1 MASFEKY
8 TQQRKKKEYK
18 GSKSFYGYT
27 MEKTKKAS
35 DDIAP
40 VRKDKNTTDL
50 SDEKEEESY
59 FRKKAKNSD
68 SDSWDGGAPYYNPA
82 AKYDKMYGSGAISW
96 DEQAPIPEK
105 ETEKQ
110 PMGTFEKISAFYK
123 GVKDL
128 MTPEKKNNDGTWFKG
143 SSYFDDGYDFG
154 DVSKTIL
161 GSVGDLLEDAAT
173 GIIGFGEK
181 ALDSF
186 VSVAPYLAQ
195 NAYEPSDLNNN
206 QQAIQMHN
214 QAAEASKAPASD
226 FVQKDL
232 YDEEK
237 VAKAII
243 SNPIRDL
250 TGFDIEGASIFGE
263 KTDALAQSGGQML
276 LTAGLQTVG
285 VPWWLTTGVSAFG
298 GQAET
303 ALKEGAELDEAILSA
318 TVSTGAEILTE
329 KLFGGSGLGEKGLI
343 NIEGLTK
350 GITNKVIKTLV
361 DYGVDITAEGFEE
374 VFTEFINNLGTAL
387 YKEEKLTDILFSE
400 EALQGYIDSYI
411 GGMALSGF
419 MNSPKAYKSVKSGTD
434 YRLDLSQN
442 EQKVFDKEYEN
453 RLAEETEAKGEAL
466 TRKEEVRIYDS
477 VVRDIEKGYI
487 ATDTIES
494 VLGGETY
501 KAYKDSVDSEK
512 ALQDEFDALNKMKA
526 GEMTGEQTDR
536 RAELKQQLQGLKNN
550 SNNSK
555 LQERLS
561 SEVMEL
567 VKDSKLSESYNEKL
581 RRAQKFEA
589 DLTKYNGKQLE
600 TVKRA
605 VQSGVLNNT
614 NRTHDFVDMI
624 AKISADKGVSFDF
637 TSNQKLKESGFAVE
651 GRTVNGF
658 VKGGKVSLNIN
669 SAKALNSV
677 VGHEI
682 THVLEGTELYDVL
695 KESITEYAKSKGEY
709 QKRLAEL
716 SKLYEGVENADVEAE
731 LIADLVGDYLFTDS
745 DFVSRL
751 LEENPSLFKKIF
763 NEIKYLC
770 KVATAGSK
778 EAKQLEKVKRTF
790 EKAYRETK
798 AEKNTAEG
806 GVIKYSLMNDV
817 AFEDNVKSIVN
828 MTDEVALQ
836 NKEQGNF
843 VRVMDSTP
851 SVILENV
858 KDAGD
863 YEVIIRFDALYLASR
878 KDGVL
883 EGHYHNL
890 GEDIIAKLPQFIENP
905 DAIVRMNNGRLN
917 LFSIME
923 TPKGKNG
930 IISMEMNTVKD
941 INSKNDKYN
950 LVISVFSA
958 KDNYTKNNLTKNG
971 VKVEYKKE
979 DLSQVNPQLYEW
991 LATIN
996 DESSANSISD
1006 SSENVKQNGNLSLSA
1021 DNPTPQ
1027 KYGNYNVYGDD
1038 VRYQPDDI
1046 APVRKDA
1053 KPVEKPKTVTDDI
1066 APVREDLQAAKPET
1080 MTEDIAPVREDIK
1093 KPVQDS
1099 KRKYISFEDFANN
1112 DSSVW
1117 KNVAYDDQLT
1127 KNSIMKETHNA
1138 MVNENAIVKVSDNVR
1153 ERVTEAYPD
1162 LRSMKKKERTPIL
1175 KEAMDKLKSNI
1186 REFLGGLKNQS
1197 FEFEVNGKILDAKL
1211 YSTGINEVL
1220 EKITKEKATMLYS
1233 TEDIFRNARYLYS
1246 TPDYAGDTNV
1256 YRWNY
1261 FYTPVKIGDDIVG
1274 VRIAVRDLIKQ
1285 GESQIYNW
1293 GIKKDTSL
1301 DGVRDDSLNR
1311 KPHDVSSDA
1320 SINIIPEESQNVNRE
1335 NKPTKRSELH
1345 HSIVENIKTKFTEKG
1360 FDFDKVLENAKN
1372 MATIRI
1378 NDNTPQRVMKKTF
1391 GPEEGD
1397 ILADETVNK
1406 VAQNETE
1413 GIKWLNSYLDR
1424 KNGVLVQI
1432 SKQYGIKPG
1441 SKESA
1446 AAQKYAEGFYVDKKS
1461 PKKPIYKYDDAK
1473 LAQEFPDIK
1482 TQSRIKGLARDPR
1495 IRQIYDETLDA
1506 INEARKRNLYPE
1518 IPKRDNYFLHF
1529 RAMEDTFSLL
1539 GLPFNPNDIRA
1550 KDLPTNING
1559 ITADL
1564 KPGQPYF
1571 PSAQERKGIRTS
1583 FDLLGGLERYLTSAK
1598 NQIYH
1603 IDDIQTLRALRN
1615 YIADSFG
1622 RAEGL
1627 ESLDN
1632 MTDEEAEHRIT
1643 QVYKS
1648 HLSNFAK
1655 FLNEEANVI
1664 AGKTVLID
1672 RGIEGLL
1679 GRRAITFLDD
1689 LNKQVGSNL
1698 VGYNISSPLTNVI
1711 PVVQTFA
1718 ETNKFDFLKAF
1729 AQTASNKVNTLL
1741 KKDGDGFTE
1750 KSPVIIRRK
1759 GAEQFYRK
1767 PYQKIADV
1775 GYVLMSAV
1783 DNISTELIARTK
1795 FNEFTRKG
1803 MNEQQAHFETD
1814 KWVSGLMGDRSLGQL
1829 PMLYNS
1835 KLLNMVVKFQL
1846 EVRIQLDSQFY
1857 DTIQEAKLS
1866 NKDIENGLL
1875 RNAKTAAKVTS
1886 TFFQLAVAQHL
1897 FGKAFEAVAGYNP
1910 AFDIIEA
1917 IIKACGFDDDEEDE
1931 DTVLDNIEEALFA
1944 LAEDMPYANLFVGGG
1959 RIPVSSALPI
1969 GELWRGEDQYG
1980 NEKPRGEI
1988 LKEAVPYYILPGGY
2002 GQIKKTV
2009 NGLKMFDDDFP
2020 VAGSYTDSGNLRFP
2034 IEDTPANRIHAA
2046 IFGQYASKNA
2056 REYFDEGYAPLKEK
2070 QIEEYKELD
2079 VPIADYW
2086 KYREG
2091 LSGLKTLN
2099 EKGDYIGGLDL
2110 SVEKKN
2116 LLINNIAGR
2125 ETPIDMTDYHKYSD
2139 FEEFDFATRYPE
2151 KYKVLQEQGLSVK
2164 EYKEKYEESVFMY
2177 TDDFSWAA
2185 NNPEQY
2191 AVSKAVS
2198 DDVTEYKKYTADLY
2212 NIKADKDKNGKSI
2225 SGSRK
2230 KKVVDYINGLNID
2243 YGAKIILFKKEYSS
2257 DDTYNKEILEYLNGR
2272 SDITYAEKVTILTE
2286 LGFDVDSDGRVTW

>member
-1 MASFEKY
+1 MSYSSDYLAL
-8 TQQRKKKEYK
+8 RKKRLEEEKIK
-18 GSKSFYGYT
+18 SKLP
-27 MEKTKKAS
+27 KTLS
-35 DDIAP
+35 DIAP

-96 DEQAPIPEK
+96 DEQAPMPEK

-110 PMGTFEKISAFYK
+110 P
-123 GVKDL
+123 
-128 MTPEKKNNDGTWFKG
+128 NDGTWFKG

-154 DVSKTIL
+154 DVSKTII
-161 GSVGDLLEDAAT
+161 GSLGDLLEDAAT

-243 SNPIRDL
+243 SNPIRGL

-453 RLAEETEAKGEAL
+453 RIAEETEAKGEAL

-536 RAELKQQLQGLKNN
+536 RAELKQQLQDLKNN

-751 LEENPSLFKKIF
+751 LEENPRLFKKIF
-763 NEIKYLC
+763 NEIKYFC

-790 EKAYRETK
+790 EKVYRETK
-798 AEKNTAEG
+798 AEKNTADEG
-806 GVIKYSLMNDV
+806 GVRYSITEEFDDNKAVVRIIKENIAKVSETSHFL
-817 AFEDNVKSIVN
+817 VKSEALPEGIRPSEYVFSIFKSQGGIAINNELGNVELCRSGAKSTTLHGFGKNKLAAVKAIKDVIEKGNIIKISPNYQNTNVDRYTIAARGMIDGSPAIVG
-828 MTDEVALQ
+828 VVIKAYPQ
-836 NKEQGNF
+836 NKKSNAKFYLHEAIITET
-843 VRVMDSTP
+843 DSPYRT
-851 SVILENV
+851 
-858 KDAGD
+858 A
-863 YEVIIRFDALYLASR
+863 
-878 KDGVL
+878 
-883 EGHYHNL
+883 
-890 GEDIIAKLPQFIENP
+890 
-905 DAIVRMNNGRLN
+905 
-917 LFSIME
+917 
-923 TPKGKNG
+923 
-930 IISMEMNTVKD
+930 
-941 INSKNDKYN
+941 
-950 LVISVFSA
+950 
-958 KDNYTKNNLTKNG
+958 
-971 VKVEYKKE
+971 
-979 DLSQVNPQLYEW
+979 PQLSVDTVSEPVS
-991 LATIN
+991 N
-996 DESSANSISD
+996 NSIPNSA
-1006 SSENVKQNGNLSLSA
+1006 ENVKQKQLEIIEKVNPAPNTYNTWIRKVEDIKTLAETLEDSDWADGDEFNPDLTKSMIEDAIESGEITVYSSYPIGQGVFVSPSYMEAASYSGDGNVYEKTVKIDEVAWIDPTQGMYANTAESFSLSSPNTA
-1021 DNPTPQ
+1021 PQ
-1027 KYGNYNVYGDD
+1027 KYGNYSVYSDD
-1038 VRYQPDDI
+1038 VMLQP
-1046 APVRKDA
+1046 
-1053 KPVEKPKTVTDDI
+1053 DDI

-1080 MTEDIAPVREDIK
+1080 VTEDIAPVREDIT
-1093 KPVQDS
+1093 P
-1099 KRKYISFEDFANN
+1099 KRKAIREKMDYITESEETNTNVEADEAA
-1112 DSSVW
+1112 
-1117 KNVAYDDQLT
+1117 KNVA
-1127 KNSIMKETHNA
+1127 
-1138 MVNENAIVKVSDNVR
+1138 
-1153 ERVTEAYPD
+1153 ER
-1162 LRSMKKKERTPIL
+1162 
-1175 KEAMDKLKSNI
+1175 
-1186 REFLGGLKNQS
+1186 
-1197 FEFEVNGKILDAKL
+1197 
-1211 YSTGINEVL
+1211 
-1220 EKITKEKATMLYS
+1220 
-1233 TEDIFRNARYLYS
+1233 
-1246 TPDYAGDTNV
+1246 
-1256 YRWNY
+1256 
-1261 FYTPVKIGDDIVG
+1261 
-1274 VRIAVRDLIKQ
+1274 
-1285 GESQIYNW
+1285 
-1293 GIKKDTSL
+1293 
-1301 DGVRDDSLNR
+1301 
-1311 KPHDVSSDA
+1311 
-1320 SINIIPEESQNVNRE
+1320 
-1335 NKPTKRSELH
+1335 PTKRSELH

-1360 FDFDKVLENAKN
+1360 FDFDKVLKNAKN
-1372 MATIRI
+1372 LSTFSTV
-1378 NDNTPQRVMKKTF
+1378 DNTPQRVMEKALGYKQ
-1391 GPEEGD
+1391 GQ

-1406 VAQNETE
+1406 VAQNESE
-1413 GIKWLNSYLDR
+1413 GIKWLNSFTDR
-1424 KNGVLVQI
+1424 KNGVLAQI
-1432 SKQYGIKPG
+1432 SNKYKIKPG

-1446 AAQKYAEGFYVDKKS
+1446 AAQMYAEGFYMNEKNEYV
-1461 PKKPIYKYDDAK
+1461 KYGDRELAQDFPDAK
-1473 LAQEFPDIK
+1473 VRAN
-1482 TQSRIKGLARDPR
+1482 IKGLAEDPQ
-1495 IRQIYDETLDA
+1495 IRQIYDKTLAA
-1506 INEARKRNLYPE
+1506 INEARSRNLYPE
-1518 IPKRDNYFLHF
+1518 IPRLDNYFLHF
-1529 RAMEDTFSLL
+1529 RAMEDTFSRL

-1550 KDLPTNING
+1550 KDLPTDLNG
-1559 ITADL
+1559 VTADL

-1571 PSAQERKGIRTS
+1571 ASAMKRRGVRTTH
-1583 FDLLGGLERYLTSAK
+1583 DLLGGLERYLTSAK

-1603 IDDIQTLRALRN
+1603 IDDIQKLRAIRN
-1615 YIADSFG
+1615 YIADTYG
-1622 RAEGL
+1622 QAKGL
-1627 ESLDN
+1627 GNLDSLSE
-1632 MTDEEAEHRIT
+1632 EEAQERIE
-1643 QVYKS
+1643 QVYGS
-1648 HLSNFAK
+1648 HLSTFAK
-1655 FLNEEANVI
+1655 FLNEEANVL
-1664 AGKTVLID
+1664 AGKTSLID
-1672 RGIEGLL
+1672 RGLEGII
-1679 GRRAITFLDD
+1679 GRRGISFL
-1689 LNKQVGSNL
+1689 NTVNGQVGSNM
-1698 VGYNISSPLTNVI
+1698 VGFNISSSLTNFL

-1718 ETNKFDFLKAF
+1718 KTNKGDFTKAF
-1729 AQTASNKVNTLL
+1729 AQTASDKLNSL
-1741 KKDGDGFTE
+1741 KGKSDGFKE
-1750 KSPVIIRRK
+1750 NSPVIIRRK
-1759 GAEQFYRK
+1759 GADRFYRT
-1767 PYQKIADV
+1767 PYQKIGDA
-1775 GYVLMSAV
+1775 GYILMSAV
-1783 DNISTELIARTK
+1783 DDISTEIIARTK
-1795 FNEFTRKG
+1795 YNELTRKG
-1803 MNEQQAHFETD
+1803 MDSQQAHFETD
-1814 KWVSGLMGDRSLGQL
+1814 KWVSRLMGDRSLGQM
-1829 PMLYNS
+1829 PQLYNS
-1835 KLLNMVVKFQL
+1835 KMLGLITKFQL
-1846 EVRIQLDSQFY
+1846 EVRNQLDSQFY
-1857 DTIQEAKLS
+1857 DTIQEAKVS
-1866 NKDIENGLL
+1866 NEDIQNKLL

-1910 AFDIIEA
+1910 AFDIIDVL
-1917 IIKACGFDDDEEDE
+1917 IKTFGFDDDEEDE
-1931 DTVLDNIEEALFA
+1931 DTPLDNLEEGFLS
-1944 LAEDMPYANLFVGGG
+1944 LLEDLPYTSTLTGG
-1959 RIPVSSALPI
+1959 RIPISSALPVE
-1969 GELWRGEDQYG
+1969 ELIKGVDEYG
-1980 NEKPRGEI
+1980 NEKSRMETIGDI
-1988 LKEAVPYYILPGGY
+1988 APYYLLPAGY
-2002 GQIKKTV
+2002 GQIKKTAK
-2009 NGLKMFDDDFP
+2009 GLKMFDDDFP
-2020 VAGSYTDSGNLRFP
+2020 VAGSYTDSGSLRFP
-2034 IEDTPANRIHAA
+2034 VEETPGNILQAA
-2046 IFGQYASKNA
+2046 VFGQYANKNVQT
-2056 REYFDEGYAPLKEK
+2056 YFDEGYAPLKEK